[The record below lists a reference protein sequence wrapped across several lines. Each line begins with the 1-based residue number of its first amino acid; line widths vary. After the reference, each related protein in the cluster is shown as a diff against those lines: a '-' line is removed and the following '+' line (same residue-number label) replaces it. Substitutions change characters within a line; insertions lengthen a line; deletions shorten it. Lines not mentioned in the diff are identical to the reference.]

1 MYDLFATIIFV
12 FRFFILLCNS
22 NQKRIMKKLLM
33 LFAMVAFVG
42 ASFASVTTEGDDKDK
57 KGAKKEACCKSKTA
71 GAEAKACAGKDEAK
85 ACAGKEASTASAAEG
100 KKACCK
106 SKVASSCS
114 GEKAKAEV
122 EKETAL

>member
-1 MYDLFATIIFV
+1 
-12 FRFFILLCNS
+12 
-22 NQKRIMKKLLM
+22 MKKLLM

-57 KGAKKEACCKSKTA
+57 KGTKKEACCKSKA

-85 ACAGKEASTASAAEG
+85 ACAGKEMATAN
-100 KKACCK
+100 KKACCSK
-106 SKVASSCS
+106 KVASSCS
-114 GEKAKAEV
+114 GEKTEAKA